1 MNTLFILPLAIQG
14 FEWIIILFVVLI
26 LFGAK
31 KIPELMRA
39 LGQGLSNFK
48 KGMHEVEADVK
59 DIKEDLKS
67 NQGTEEEKKSE
78 TTEIKE

>member
-1 MNTLFILPLAIQG
+1 
-14 FEWIIILFVVLI
+14 
-26 LFGAK
+26 
-31 KIPELMRA
+31 MRA

-67 NQGTEEEKKSE
+67 NQGTEEGKKSE
-78 TTEIKE
+78 TTESKE